1 MRSITCV
8 YLHNN
13 LVSVMNLFVY
23 GTLRTAISNPMA
35 QLLRQQAR
43 LLGHGWVPGR
53 LFNLGWYPGA
63 THEPDSAYRVWGDVF
78 QLSDETILAQLDE
91 YEGIEHHPDDEY
103 ARREV
108 PVHMGG
114 EVVPC
119 QMYVFLKVDGHQTL
133 IESGNFLEK

>member
-1 MRSITCV
+1 
-8 YLHNN
+8 
-13 LVSVMNLFVY
+13 MNLFVY

-35 QLLRQQAR
+35 QLLRQHAQ

-63 THEPDSAYRVWGDVF
+63 TYEPDSTYRVWGDLF
-78 QLSDETILAQLDE
+78 QLSDDTILTRLDD
-91 YEGIEHHPDDEY
+91 YEGIKHHPDDEY

-108 PVHMGG
+108 PVHMSD
-114 EVVPC
+114 EAISC